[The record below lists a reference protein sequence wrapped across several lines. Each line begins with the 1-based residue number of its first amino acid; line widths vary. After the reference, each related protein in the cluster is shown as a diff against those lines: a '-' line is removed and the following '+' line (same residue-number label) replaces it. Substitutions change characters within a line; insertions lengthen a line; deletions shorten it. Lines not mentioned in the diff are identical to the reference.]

1 MKKNLLWSC
10 SIAVLMLMIPA
21 FAFGQNKLR
30 DRLDKGEIVVELKDI
45 KGSDIPEATVTAV
58 IDAAPEEVWKIVGDC
73 SRYTKTMIRVL
84 ESKQIRKK
92 GDQITCQVTTDMP
105 WPLSNLTALT
115 QAKHVVGPPVW
126 SRTWVLIK
134 GDFESNRGS
143 WRIQNFD
150 SSGQRSLVIYKVHA
164 VPDMMV
170 PDGLITK
177 AQRETLPKLI
187 KHLRKSLTK
196 KKPE

>member
-1 MKKNLLWSC
+1 MKRRISLIVTVVAFVIMLP
-10 SIAVLMLMIPA
+10 SIASA
-21 FAFGQNKLR
+21 QNALR
-30 DRLDKGEIVVELKDI
+30 ERLDKGEIVVKVKDV

-58 IDAAPEEVWKIVGDC
+58 IDAPPQDVWNIVGDC

-84 ESKQIRKK
+84 ESEQIKKK
-92 GDQITCQVTTDMP
+92 GDQVTCKVTTDMP

-150 SSGQRSLVIYKVHA
+150 SAGQRSLVVYKIHA
-164 VPDMMV
+164 VPDMLV

-177 AQRETLPKLI
+177 AQRDTLPKLI
-187 KHLRKSLTK
+187 EHLRKSLK
-196 KKPE
+196 KKK